1 MHLWS
6 QTTVWVSGWSHR
18 LKQFLR
24 TTWIFYQYRSYYKSN
39 RIRNLKKNVSINIHA
54 CIYST
59 SNDYVIVSPF
69 LINCKD
75 MALYTEW
82 NYQFDLMSRW
92 TKYTVPRWY
101 LYVLQTLKTITII
114 SKWEDFI
121 LKNLYSAHEDLQ
133 RPV

>member
-1 MHLWS
+1 MCQDLM
-6 QTTVWVSGWSHR
+6 
-18 LKQFLR
+18 L
-24 TTWIFYQYRSYYKSN
+24 
-39 RIRNLKKNVSINIHA
+39 INIHA

-69 LINCKD
+69 LIKCKD
-75 MALYTEW
+75 MTLYTEW

-121 LKNLYSAHEDLQ
+121 LKKSVFCTWRFAEACLADKSILMRASQNLCNMHRGNSGEHLGCIQDYSS
-133 RPV
+133 

>member
-1 MHLWS
+1 MCQDLM
-6 QTTVWVSGWSHR
+6 
-18 LKQFLR
+18 L
-24 TTWIFYQYRSYYKSN
+24 I
-39 RIRNLKKNVSINIHA
+39 IIHA

-101 LYVLQTLKTITII
+101 LYVLHTLKTITII

-133 RPV
+133 RPGYQTNRFSWELPKIYVICIEGILVSTWAAFKIIAASLAARL